1 METAASLSTVPRD
14 LCTVVGL
21 DGMAGMTI
29 ACKGRLTSPEAT
41 SE

>member
-29 ACKGRLTSPEAT
+29 AMLGATRATRTSNK
-41 SE
+41 